1 MAHSRLLSVLL
12 FAALTTGTSLDL
24 SAGADLDNDDLIDS
38 LLSRMT
44 LEEKAG
50 QLSQL
55 AVQITPAGPIVE
67 NGGDDSIRNGL
78 VGSLLNAYG
87 VEATRKLQRVA
98 VEESRLR
105 IPLLFAFDV
114 IHGFRTIFPVPLAE
128 ASAWDPELSRRT
140 ARAAAMEASAYG
152 IHWTF
157 APMVDIA
164 RDPRWGRVVEG
175 AGEDPFLGAALAVA
189 RVRGFRGAGPPDLS
203 TMMTTAKHFAGYG
216 AAEAG
221 RDYNIA
227 DLSERTLREVYLP
240 PFRAAVEAGA
250 DSIMPG
256 FNEVAG
262 TPMHANHRLLH
273 DYLRKQWG
281 FNGLVISDFNGVDN
295 LIEHGVAAT
304 ESSAAQLAFNAS
316 IDIDMAGGLYQQ
328 QLPDLVR
335 SGQLRID
342 ALDDAVRR
350 VLQAKQRLGL
360 FEDPYRYSDASRE
373 QALARIPETLSLA
386 REAAQKSIVLLKNDR
401 ALLPLRKDIKKL
413 VVAGALATDAES
425 TLGPWSGPVRIE
437 ESNTVLEGIKQAV
450 SSTTT
455 VIHVPG
461 ASPESLDLSG
471 IDDALRASED
481 ADVIVAVLG
490 ETVRMSGEARS
501 RMSLGLPGGQEALL
515 ARLVETGKPLVVVLM
530 NGRPLALS
538 LMSDQVPVILE
549 SWFLG
554 SEMGHAVADVL
565 FGDVNPSGKLPI
577 TFPRAVGQLPI
588 YYARKNTGRPPS
600 LESEYTSKYIDGS
613 WTPLYPFGHGLSY
626 TTFAYQAPRLSA
638 RWIAPDETL
647 TIKVDV
653 SNTGH
658 REGDEIVQLY
668 LRQSIASV
676 TRPVR
681 VLRGFERVKL
691 APGETRTLTF
701 QLDQDDLALLDH
713 FFLRRIEPGEFT
725 VFVGGSSATDNQ
737 ASFEVTNGAQ
747 LAGPGSAIPRMLREN
762 AVRILINAGN

>member
-1 MAHSRLLSVLL
+1 MANYRLLPALL
-12 FAALTTGTSLDL
+12 FASLTIGLAFDAG
-24 SAGADLDNDDLIDS
+24 AGADFEEDDLIES

-50 QLSQL
+50 QLSQST
-55 AVQITPAGPIVE
+55 VQLVPTGPVVE
-67 NGGDDSIRNGL
+67 VGGEASIRQGH
-78 VGSLLNAYG
+78 VGSLLGAYG
-87 VEATRKLQRVA
+87 AEATRKLQRVA

-114 IHGFRTIFPVPLAE
+114 IHGFRTVFPVPLAE
-128 ASAWDPELSRRT
+128 ASAWDPDLARRT
-140 ARAAAMEASAYG
+140 ARAAAIEATAYG
-152 IHWTF
+152 IHWTY

-189 RVRGFRGAGPPDLS
+189 RVRGFKGAGPSDLS
-203 TMMTTAKHFAGYG
+203 AMMTTAKHFVGYG

-240 PFRAAVEAGA
+240 PFQAAVEAGA
-250 DSIMPG
+250 DSIMPA
-256 FNEVAG
+256 FNEIAG
-262 TPMHANHRLLH
+262 TPMHANPRLLRV
-273 DYLRKQWG
+273 YLREQLG
-281 FNGLVISDFNGVDN
+281 FNGIVISDFNGVGN
-295 LIEHGVAAT
+295 LIEHGVAGTKSA
-304 ESSAAQLAFNAS
+304 AAQLAFNAD
-316 IDIDMAGGLYQQ
+316 IDIDMAGGIYQRL
-328 QLPDLVR
+328 LPTLIR
-335 SGQLRID
+335 NGQLRND
-342 ALDDAVRR
+342 AMDDAVRR

-373 QALARIPETLSLA
+373 LAVARTSEARSLA
-386 REAAQKSIVLLKNDR
+386 REAAHKSIVLLKNDR
-401 ALLPLRKDIKKL
+401 GLLPLRKDIAKL
-413 VVAGALATDAES
+413 VVVGTLATDAES
-425 TLGPWSGPVRIE
+425 TLGPWSGSMRAD
-437 ESNTVLEGIKQAV
+437 ESVTVFEGIKKAV
-450 SSTTT
+450 SLTTT

-461 ASPESLDLSG
+461 ASPENQDLSA
-471 IDDALRASED
+471 IDDALRASKD
-481 ADVIVAVLG
+481 ADVVVAVLG

-538 LMSDQVPVILE
+538 SMSEQVPVILE

-600 LESEYTSKYIDGS
+600 IDSEYTSKYIDGS

-626 TTFAYQAPRLSA
+626 TTFTYQPPRLSA
-638 RWIAPDETL
+638 RRITADETL
-647 TIKVDV
+647 IIKVDV
-653 SNTGH
+653 SNTGP

-668 LRQSIASV
+668 LRQSTASV

-691 APGETRTLTF
+691 APGETRTVAF
-701 QLDQDDLALLDH
+701 HLDQDDLALLDH
-713 FFLRRIEPGEFT
+713 FFMRRVEPGKFT
-725 VFVGGSSATDNQ
+725 VFVGGSSATDNG
-737 ASFEVTNGAQ
+737 ASFEVTTGAQ
-747 LAGPGSAIPRMLREN
+747 LAGSGSGIPRMLREN
-762 AVRILINAGN
+762 AVNNLINAEN